1 MDKQVKEFNFH
12 GIKLNGIYNPNLDSW
27 WFKGKDVYRC
37 LNVSHRMMVHYMKQI
52 DDNNKIK
59 LRSDKV
65 DKLFYCTRYVQRFD
79 IDSKNQVKDFVTMYK
94 HMEWL
99 ISESGLYRL
108 VACFGNTKECEEFRN
123 WVFNDLLVTI
133 RKVEQKALTGELE
146 KAEDKITYLE
156 AQNAGL
162 NEELK
167 YWRNKVKY
175 AREILTD
182 NRNNPKHKKVD
193 KLQKYDIY

>member
-37 LNVSHRMMVHYMKQI
+37 LNVSHRMMVHYMKHI
-52 DDNNKIK
+52 DDRNKIK
-59 LRSDKV
+59 LNVNKVNEIFRSYISCTDEKFKV
-65 DKLFYCTRYVQRFD
+65 NNLSTT
-79 IDSKNQVKDFVTMYK
+79 KDNHK
-94 HMEWL
+94 EWL

-133 RKVEQKALTGELE
+133 RKVEQETM
-146 KAEDKITYLE
+146 EDKITYLE
-156 AQNAGL
+156 AQNAEL
-162 NEELK
+162 NEELR

-182 NRNNPKHKKVD
+182 NRNNPKYKKVD

>member
-12 GIKLNGIYNPNLDSW
+12 GIKLTGIYNPNLDSW

-37 LNVSHRMMVHYMKQI
+37 LNISHRMMVHYMKQI
-52 DDNNKIK
+52 DNRNKIK
-59 LRSDKV
+59 LNVNKVNEIFRS
-65 DKLFYCTRYVQRFD
+65 YISCTD
-79 IDSKNQVKDFVTMYK
+79 EKSKDNHK
-94 HMEWL
+94 EWL

-133 RKVEQKALTGELE
+133 RKVEQETM
-146 KAEDKITYLE
+146 EDKITYLE

-162 NEELK
+162 SEELR

-182 NRNNPKHKKVD
+182 NRSNPKYKKAD
-193 KLQKYDIY
+193 NLQKYDIY

>member
-12 GIKLNGIYNPNLDSW
+12 GIKLTGIYNPNLDSW
-27 WFKGKDVYRC
+27 WFKGKDVYHC
-37 LNVSHRMMVHYMKQI
+37 LNVSRRMMSHYMKRI
-52 DDNNKIK
+52 DNRNKVKLNVSIINGIFHGYKSCNNGEI
-59 LRSDKV
+59 
-65 DKLFYCTRYVQRFD
+65 D
-79 IDSKNQVKDFVTMYK
+79 IPDHS
-94 HMEWL
+94 EWL

-133 RKVEQKALTGELE
+133 RKVEQETM
-146 KAEDKITYLE
+146 EDKITYLE

-162 NEELK
+162 NEELR

-182 NRNNPKHKKVD
+182 NRNNPKYKKVD

>member
-1 MDKQVKEFNFH
+1 MDKQIKEFNFH
-12 GIKLNGIYNPNLDSW
+12 GIKLNGIYNPNFDSW

-37 LNVSHRMMVHYMKQI
+37 LNVSRRMMSHYMKQI
-52 DDNNKIK
+52 DDRNKIK
-59 LRSDKV
+59 LNVNKV
-65 DKLFYCTRYVQRFD
+65 NEIFHGYKLCNNEE
-79 IDSKNQVKDFVTMYK
+79 INIPNHK
-94 HMEWL
+94 EWL

-133 RKVEQKALTGELE
+133 RKVEQETM
-146 KAEDKITYLE
+146 EDKIAYLE

-162 NEELK
+162 NEELR
-167 YWRNKVKY
+167 YWRNKAKY

-182 NRNNPKHKKVD
+182 NRNNPKYKKVD